1 MDLHGPSCGPALA
14 TPPIASPDLVR
25 ALPLFFLASLFQ
37 TCNSDEAPKR
47 AKAEVSR
54 WGYGLYG
61 SCPPLGRVLALA
73 ISCAN
78 PPPVTEPV
86 WSVDLADLG
95 VILACLAVVERGLDR
110 LLEVVQLVLPGPVSS
125 LRGWS

>member
-1 MDLHGPSCGPALA
+1 MKPRRGPKPGSPAGG
-14 TPPIASPDLVR
+14 TDSTGLV
-25 ALPLFFLASLFQ
+25 
-37 TCNSDEAPKR
+37 
-47 AKAEVSR
+47 
-54 WGYGLYG
+54 
-61 SCPPLGRVLALA
+61 LGRVLGLA

-86 WSVDLADLG
+86 WSVGLADLG
-95 VILACLAVVERGLDR
+95 VILACLAVVEQGLDR